1 MAARTVTAED
11 YGKSPASNALVRT
24 TTAITMAK
32 GSDAANVLASEAE
45 VTVNFRIL
53 PGESVAG
60 VIEHVKKLCEGYD
73 VAIHVV
79 SEREPSSIS
88 PENVRG
94 FGIIKEEM
102 AKYIPQLSLPL
113 ILRSGVPIPTNIRR

>member
-1 MAARTVTAED
+1 
-11 YGKSPASNALVRT
+11 
-24 TTAITMAK
+24 MAK

-60 VIEHVKKLCEGYD
+60 GDRACEESCVKAMMLPSMWYRN
-73 VAIHVV
+73 V
-79 SEREPSSIS
+79 SLQAFLLKTLEVSGLSRK
-88 PENVRG
+88 RWQ
-94 FGIIKEEM
+94 
-102 AKYIPQLSLPL
+102 KYIPQLSLPL

>member
-1 MAARTVTAED
+1 MGFFSQMAIANQWLLEPLLLKTME
-11 YGKSPASNALVRT
+11 KSPASNALVRT

-60 VIEHVKKLCEGYD
+60 VIEHVKKLCEDKRFLYMRYG
-73 VAIHVV
+73 IWH
-79 SEREPSSIS
+79 RET
-88 PENVRG
+88 
-94 FGIIKEEM
+94 EEM
-102 AKYIPQLSLPL
+102 KK
-113 ILRSGVPIPTNIRR
+113 

>member
-1 MAARTVTAED
+1 MAARTATAED

-88 PENVRG
+88 PKTLEASRLSR
-94 FGIIKEEM
+94 KRWQ
-102 AKYIPQLSLPL
+102 KYIPQLSLPL